1 MLLFIP
7 FWIVD
12 NKGRLLLLHYYYYY
26 HHRHHHH
33 DTIELGNLYHAVN
46 NRKLSVIQTPPP

>member
-7 FWIVD
+7 FWIAD

-26 HHRHHHH
+26 HHH
-33 DTIELGNLYHAVN
+33 DTIELGNLFHAVN